1 MSKYHIPVMLHEC
14 IEGLAIKPEGRYVDV
29 TFGGG
34 GHSKE
39 ILKQLSD
46 KGRLIA
52 FDQDT
57 DAQQNLPG
65 NDERFVFI
73 DQNFEFI
80 QNHLHYQGLIPIN
93 GLLAD
98 LGVSSHQFDTDERG
112 FSYRFEDAVLDMRM
126 DKTHSNDAAFI
137 LAHYTEQQLADIFY
151 QYGELTN
158 SRKIAKVLV
167 EKRKQKTITTV
178 SDLKQALQSF
188 APKFKDYKFWSQVFQ
203 ALRIEVNRELEVLKN
218 MLLSTQEIMAPG
230 SRLVIMSYHSL
241 EDRLVKNFVNTGN
254 FNGDVEKDF
263 YGNIKRPFNPISKK
277 AITASEAELEN
288 NPRSRSAKLR
298 IAERTIA
305 GNEKSK

>member
-14 IEGLAIKPEGRYVDV
+14 LEGLAIKPEGRYVDV

-39 ILKQLSD
+39 ILQLLNN

-57 DAQQNLPG
+57 DAQENLPSA
-65 NDERFVFI
+65 DERFVFI

-80 QNHLHYQGLIPIN
+80 KNHLEYQELIPVD

-112 FSYRFEDAVLDMRM
+112 FSYRFDEAVLDMRM
-126 DKTHSNDAAFI
+126 NQTHSEDAAYV
-137 LAHYTEQQLADIFY
+137 LNHYSEQQLADIFY
-151 QYGELTN
+151 QYGELTQ

-167 EKRKQKTITTV
+167 EKRQQQPITTV
-178 SDLKQALQSF
+178 GELKSALASF

-218 MLLSTQEIMAPG
+218 MLLSTADIMAPKG
-230 SRLVIMSYHSL
+230 RLVVMSYHSL
-241 EDRLVKNFVNTGN
+241 EDRLVKNFINTGN
-254 FNGDVEKDF
+254 FNGEVDKDF

-277 AITASEAELEN
+277 AITASETELVS

-298 IAERTIA
+298 IAERII
-305 GNEKSK
+305 